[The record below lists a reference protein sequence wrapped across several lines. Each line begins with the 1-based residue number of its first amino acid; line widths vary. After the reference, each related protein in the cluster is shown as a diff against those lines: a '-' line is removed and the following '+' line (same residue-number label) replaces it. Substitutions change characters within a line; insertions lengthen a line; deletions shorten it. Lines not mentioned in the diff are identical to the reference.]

1 MKAIARWL
9 KEFFMEY
16 ILLFILM
23 ILTIFLF
30 VGILFHFN
38 PALPK
43 EEIIKKQLTCYQGRG
58 YFLEK
63 FLDNEIFIIRTK
75 PMPIPELG
83 LDFSLAERTSDG
95 MLFNVLIPV
104 GRNLEP
110 KDEVL
115 LFQFQSKKT
124 VYSQFNEFLIAI
136 PKKNNEV
143 KNHDLPKL
151 Q

>member
-1 MKAIARWL
+1 MKAIARWI
-9 KEFFMEY
+9 KKFFMEY
-16 ILLFILM
+16 ILPSILVM
-23 ILTIFLF
+23 LAIFLF
-30 VGILFHFN
+30 SWFLSHFN

-43 EEIIKKQLTCYQGRG
+43 EEIIKRQLSYYQGKS
-58 YFLEK
+58 YILEK

-115 LFQFQSKKT
+115 LFRFQSRRT
-124 VYSQFNEFLIAI
+124 AYDQFNEFLIAI
-136 PKKNNEV
+136 PKNNNEEE
-143 KNHDLPKL
+143 NHE
-151 Q
+151 

>member
-16 ILLFILM
+16 ILPSILV
-23 ILTIFLF
+23 ILAIFLF
-30 VGILFHFN
+30 SWILSHFN

-43 EEIIKKQLTCYQGRG
+43 EEIIKKQLTYFQGG
-58 YFLEK
+58 SYVFEK
-63 FLDNEIFIIRTK
+63 FPDNEIFIIRTK

-83 LDFSLAERTSDG
+83 LDFSFAERTSDG
-95 MLFNVLIPV
+95 ILFNVLIPV

-115 LFQFQSKKT
+115 LFRFQSRRT
-124 VYSQFNEFLIAI
+124 AYAQFNEFLIAI
-136 PKKNNEV
+136 PNKNNEV
-143 KNHDLPKL
+143 KNHE
-151 Q
+151 